1 MNTRFLT
8 VLLIFSI
15 LSLLVS
21 TPVSAETA
29 ATSVAKQT
37 AFSTSAQVTDQNDHN
52 ADDEDRITVEDTF
65 YVYLPF
71 IARSA
76 RFGETGTPLAAGGD
90 HTCALTVSG
99 SVECWGGN
107 SSGQLG
113 DGSTT
118 NRLTPVG
125 VSGLTSGVQAISAG
139 YHHTCALTSTGDVKC
154 WGGNSSGQLGDGS
167 TTNRLTPVDVV
178 GLASGVRAIA
188 AGYYHTCALTI
199 SGGVK
204 CWGDNTYGQIG
215 DGTTTNRLVPVD
227 VSGLT
232 SGVQAIAAGGTHTCA
247 VTTSGGVKCWGRNW
261 DGQLGDGTTTSR
273 TTPVDV
279 SGLTT
284 GVVAL
289 AAGNFHTCA
298 LSTSGGVKCWGRN
311 GSGQVGD
318 GTMYNV
324 RLTPVDVIGLTAGAQ
339 TIAAGGYHTCAITA
353 AGGDQCWGRNDS
365 GQIGNGTTT
374 SQAVPV
380 DVVGLASGV
389 VAITAGLNHTCA
401 LTSVGSAKCWGKNDN
416 GQLGDGTT
424 TDRLTPVEVVGWP

>member
-1 MNTRFLT
+1 M
-8 VLLIFSI
+8 
-15 LSLLVS
+15 
-21 TPVSAETA
+21 TA
-29 ATSVAKQT
+29 AFSGQLQT
-37 AFSTSAQVTDQNDHN
+37 TFPTSAQVTDQNDHN
-52 ADDEDRITVEDTF
+52 ANDEDRITVEDTF

-99 SVECWGGN
+99 SVE
-107 SSGQLG
+107 
-113 DGSTT
+113 
-118 NRLTPVG
+118 
-125 VSGLTSGVQAISAG
+125 
-139 YHHTCALTSTGDVKC
+139 C

-261 DGQLGDGTTTSR
+261 DGQLGDGTTTSC